1 MMTSLAQ
8 NFQPHPGGIQ
18 QHPGV
23 PQGHQMAVPHNPNQQ
38 GQPGP
43 GMPQGMHMGV
53 SGPGP
58 QVTQAGA
65 MMAGMPPG
73 VGGPSAHALQ
83 HLNPG
88 QAQQAQLFQQQ
99 QICKCSSD
107 IRGLQYLAAVY
118 RDAIDSPMLT

>member
-1 MMTSLAQ
+1 MTSLAAQ

-23 PQGHQMAVPHNPNQQ
+23 PQGHPMAVPHNPNQQ

-43 GMPQGMHMGV
+43 GMPQQMHMGV

-58 QVTQAGA
+58 QVSQAGA
-65 MMAGMPPG
+65 LMGGMPPG
-73 VGGPSAHALQ
+73 AGGPSAHALQ

-88 QAQQAQLFQQQ
+88 QAQQAQMFQQQ
-99 QICKCSSD
+99 QMCK
-107 IRGLQYLAAVY
+107 
-118 RDAIDSPMLT
+118 